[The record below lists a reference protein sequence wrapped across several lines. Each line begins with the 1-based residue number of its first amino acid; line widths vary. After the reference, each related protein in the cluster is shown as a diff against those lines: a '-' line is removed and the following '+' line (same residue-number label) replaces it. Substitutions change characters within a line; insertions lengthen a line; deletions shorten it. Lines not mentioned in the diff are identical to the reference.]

1 MLYFLIWKALKSYR
15 YLYIRYFISSGIII
29 RSKISLNIRAA
40 VRITAHERALL
51 WHLVAKHQGISFLLT
66 PICFQSCFFSLYFSI
81 ET

>member
-51 WHLVAKHQGISFLLT
+51 WHLVAKHQGISPHPNLLSVV
-66 PICFQSCFFSLYFSI
+66 FFFSLYFSI